1 MRIREGAADA
11 RTMIDSAKE
20 LLVKAKQYLED
31 ARKAYMVLLVTR
43 FVIEWIEY
51 CL

>member
-31 ARKAYMVLLVTR
+31 ARKAYMVHLVTK
-43 FVIEWIEY
+43 FMIK
-51 CL
+51 